1 MNQIKEAFKN
11 ILFNAVTGFYWCDRV
26 WAGWSYGTMTEDDF
40 YPAEED
46 EDWINETV
54 ENIFKAANLLPT
66 EKTCPECRGRKYG
79 NPPSNVGGSFNLP
92 CYKCKGTGKIQ
103 IYYTP
108 EEFKTI
114 MGYDYPDDAY
124 VLVYLLGKWIFDLYG
139 RILDEYKSV
148 CVIVQTAQPAPEVD
162 YEKEVI
168 K

>member
-1 MNQIKEAFKN
+1 MNDLFKDLGDELRPEKMKMDKIKEAFEKAFPYN
-11 ILFNAVTGFYWCDRV
+11 KMFTESEQDYRFFTAGFK
-26 WAGWSYGTMTEDDF
+26 S
-40 YPAEED
+40 
-46 EDWINETV
+46 
-54 ENIFKAANLLPT
+54 ANLLPT
-66 EKTCPECRGRKYG
+66 EKTCPVCGGMGKQLNVYG
-79 NPPSNVGGSFNLP
+79 D
-92 CYKCKGTGKIQ
+92 CTCKHCKGTGKIQ

-148 CVIVQTAQPAPEVD
+148 CVIVQTAQKCPGAD
-162 YEKEVI
+162 YKKEMI